1 MISFVLSMVSP
12 LTLSY
17 ERALDFRTK
26 INRRAKALLFFFQL
40 VVTAAG
46 EEDDGKD
53 DEPDPVVVEQIAE
66 AVIHNRSSKKILR

>member
-1 MISFVLSMVSP
+1 MPAFLLYKKTAVQTHGSP
-12 LTLSY
+12 FLGDGFSV
-17 ERALDFRTK
+17 A
-26 INRRAKALLFFFQL
+26 
-40 VVTAAG
+40 AAG